1 MEELSKEE
9 VAVLLIVVGTYLER
23 CELLASLRRYARS
36 RRLLLRS
43 YKLQFQSAELQVG
56 TQSEQRRGSL
66 HQRRV
71 GGERHVASLNELNNL
86 VFLAL
91 ILQLHVLGVE
101 VERSVGV
108 VVEVHVHLVA
118 HTSVDVDIYLLIKVH
133 GRGLAVADG
142 KRRIVDVLHRGSEL
156 QLGCTLCTYAH
167 TAGTEYLLSRTQVE
181 VHVAEVELL
190 LAFGLIYL
198 VVLLA
203 EEVAHKL
210 ALAPLHILLSG
221 HHHGSSN
228 VRSANLLTDYILA
241 KRVVVLHLLLHIVG
255 ALQVGGA
262 LMEVVERDGQRAL
275 YAPAWMQQRVG
286 YGVVVGYKR
295 LRLDGERVGTR
306 LVDVATLRTLRHGKS
321 SHSRHNEYDDYRSG
335 GQGQCQPFA

>member
-1 MEELSKEE
+1 M
-9 VAVLLIVVGTYLER
+9 
-23 CELLASLRRYARS
+23 
-36 RRLLLRS
+36 
-43 YKLQFQSAELQVG
+43 
-56 TQSEQRRGSL
+56 
-66 HQRRV
+66 
-71 GGERHVASLNELNNL
+71 
-86 VFLAL
+86 
-91 ILQLHVLGVE
+91 GVE

-118 HTSVDVDIYLLIKVH
+118 HTTVDVDVYLLVKVH
-133 GRGLAVADG
+133 GRSLTVAYR

-190 LAFGLIYL
+190 LALGLIYL

-228 VRSANLLTDYILA
+228 IRSAYLLTDYILA

-262 LMEVVERDGQRAL
+262 LMEVVERNGQRAL
-275 YAPAWMQQRVG
+275 YTPAWMQQRVG
-286 YGVVVGYKR
+286 YGVVVGNER
-295 LRLDGERVGTR
+295 LRLDDYGVGMR
-306 LVDVATLRTLRHGKS
+306 LTYIATLRTLRHGKS
-321 SHSRHNEYDDYRSG
+321 SHCRHNEYDDKRSDR
-335 GQGQCQPFA
+335 QCHSQPFAQKLQYGVK